1 MRNHSVWTVT
11 GVETENI
18 KYATAIYS
26 ESVNKTTQ
34 QMIFRPM
41 GSPGACPTPGERCP
55 AWEHDTG
62 PPAREFT
69 RILREIDLQTNVHL
83 EFPINKILEGSMT
96 LQAKPDA
103 CTVLSAEDSWIM

>member
-1 MRNHSVWTVT
+1 MPHPRGETMR
-11 GVETENI
+11 GV
-18 KYATAIYS
+18 
-26 ESVNKTTQ
+26 
-34 QMIFRPM
+34 
-41 GSPGACPTPGERCP
+41 RCL

-62 PPAREFT
+62 TPARGFT
-69 RILREIDLQTNVHL
+69 RLLREIVLQTNVHL